1 MSVNDDIN
9 HVIGNLSSMEESRT
23 SEIIEQVFEINK
35 IYDRKFLLIEEV
47 LKNIIDQIEKFT
59 EISDNNNR
67 SFVSLYELN
76 IKQFE
81 KIYAELESIK
91 DKTNN

>member
-9 HVIGNLSSMEESRT
+9 YIINNLSSMEESRT

-47 LKNIIDQIEKFT
+47 LKDIINQIEKFT

-81 KIYAELESIK
+81 KIYAELESLK